1 MCAGIGINFFLTPN
15 KLYTGGITGLSQL
28 LSGITMNLF
37 GKAVPTWA
45 WILIFNL
52 PLAIAAFIYLGKKFT
67 AFSFVS
73 IGASSLAISLTPEIA
88 LTSEPI
94 LAAIFGGLII
104 GFGTGLCF
112 RAGFSTGGVD
122 FIIFFIRKKNGQTV
136 GHISLIL
143 NGCIAL
149 AVGLIYGLEPA
160 LYSLIAI
167 FVNNKL
173 LNTFYIQQNKVTI
186 SIFTREREKVTEVL
200 RRKSIH
206 GVSYFENVYG
216 GYTDSPISLVISVI
230 SQYDLF
236 LLRDA
241 ITEADPEA
249 FINIQSTTEVIGKFK
264 NEIIK

>member
-1 MCAGIGINFFLTPN
+1 M
-15 KLYTGGITGLSQL
+15 
-28 LSGITMNLF
+28 
-37 GKAVPTWA
+37 
-45 WILIFNL
+45 
-52 PLAIAAFIYLGKKFT
+52 
-67 AFSFVS
+67 
-73 IGASSLAISLTPEIA
+73 
-88 LTSEPI
+88 
-94 LAAIFGGLII
+94 
-104 GFGTGLCF
+104 
-112 RAGFSTGGVD
+112 
-122 FIIFFIRKKNGQTV
+122 
-136 GHISLIL
+136 

-186 SIFTREREKVTEVL
+186 SIFT
-200 RRKSIH
+200 
-206 GVSYFENVYG
+206 YFENVYG